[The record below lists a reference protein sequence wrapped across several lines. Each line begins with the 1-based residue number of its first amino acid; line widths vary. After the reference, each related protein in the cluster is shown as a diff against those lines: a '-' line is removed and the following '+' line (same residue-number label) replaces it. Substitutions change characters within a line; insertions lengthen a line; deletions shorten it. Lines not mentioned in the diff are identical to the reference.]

1 MILFEI
7 LVVVNNNIN
16 FKLIPSRLRD
26 KDCCFAVAV
35 AFFLF
40 TFLFLCSVILNR
52 YGVESISGDVI
63 RNNFNNGNEYGFKK
77 EDKMSH

>member
-7 LVVVNNNIN
+7 LVVVNVNIN
-16 FKLIPSRLRD
+16 IKLIPSRLRD

-63 RNNFNNGNEYGFKK
+63 RNNFNNGNEYGFNK